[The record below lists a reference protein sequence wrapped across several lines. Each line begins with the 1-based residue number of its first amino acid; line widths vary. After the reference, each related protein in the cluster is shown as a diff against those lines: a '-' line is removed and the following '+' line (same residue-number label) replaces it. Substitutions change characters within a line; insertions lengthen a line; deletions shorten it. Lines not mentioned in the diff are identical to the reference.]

1 VRLALGALRQDHHL
15 LFSFSFA
22 TSGSLLHLSC
32 LAFGAVGVAQGL
44 VDLRADPQ
52 TVQKHRELPRHGH
65 HRPFKTGRCCCGGRA
80 ARGLCQSSRGSRA
93 PCSGESMHPIT
104 NKALQTER
112 MVLRLMEMADV
123 DDLIGIFSDPVAMRY
138 YPSTKSRQEAQ
149 EWVRRV
155 QESYR
160 DRGFGLWVAVL
171 EDSGEFVGQ
180 CGLTVQEVERK
191 NEVEIGYLFLRKF
204 WGRGLATE
212 AARAARDHGFNTLGY
227 ERLVSL
233 IDPGNLASRRV
244 AEKVGLTLEKEVE
257 KWGKRI
263 CVYAIRKGSLAT

>member
-1 VRLALGALRQDHHL
+1 
-15 LFSFSFA
+15 
-22 TSGSLLHLSC
+22 
-32 LAFGAVGVAQGL
+32 
-44 VDLRADPQ
+44 
-52 TVQKHRELPRHGH
+52 
-65 HRPFKTGRCCCGGRA
+65 
-80 ARGLCQSSRGSRA
+80 
-93 PCSGESMHPIT
+93 MHPIT

-112 MVLRLMEMADV
+112 MVLRLMEMSDV
-123 DDLIGIFSDPVAMRY
+123 DDLMGIFSDPVAMRH

-180 CGLTVQEVERK
+180 CGLTVQEVEGK

-244 AEKVGLTLEKEVE
+244 AEKVGLTLEK
-257 KWGKRI
+257 WGKRI